1 MKSPKTTIDRL
12 NQLLSDIVVLGQMT
26 HSAHW
31 NVVGPSFYE
40 FHLFFETLYNDLQDP
55 IDEIA
60 ERIRALHSH
69 PISTLA
75 GFVKKSQL
83 EEIDADTTDPKKL
96 LSLLETAY
104 TTLSTMLAEYIAL
117 EEEDTVT
124 QDMYV
129 GYKNTI
135 DKRLWMITS
144 FSK

>member
-1 MKSPKTTIDRL
+1 MA
-12 NQLLSDIVVLGQMT
+12 

-31 NVVGPSFYE
+31 NVVGSSFYE
-40 FHLFFETLYNDLQDP
+40 FHLFFEMLYNDLQDP

-69 PISTLA
+69 PISTLS
-75 GFVKKSQL
+75 GFIKKSQL
-83 EEIDADTTDPKKL
+83 EEIDSDVTDPKKL
-96 LSLLETAY
+96 LSLLEKAY
-104 TTLSTMLAEYIAL
+104 TSLSTTLDEYISA
-117 EEEDTVT
+117 EEGDAVT
-124 QDMYV
+124 QDLYV